1 MSTRMYLI
9 ITPKRVFAT
18 YVKTIMFDSP
28 IPIDLFEK
36 DAVMKAAKA
45 AICNYAMTFGS
56 VSINTHET
64 EEEWGENEVFKFL
77 ETEG

>member
-1 MSTRMYLI
+1 MTTRMYLI

-18 YVKTIMFDSP
+18 YVKTIMFNSN

-36 DAVMKAAKA
+36 DAVMQAAKA
-45 AICNYAMTFGS
+45 AICSYAMYFGS

-64 EEEWGENEVFKFL
+64 EEEWGENDVFKFL
-77 ETEG
+77 EAKG

>member
-1 MSTRMYLI
+1 MTTRMYLI

-28 IPIDLFEK
+28 IDLFEK
-36 DAVMKAAKA
+36 DAVMQAAKA
-45 AICNYAMTFGS
+45 AICSYAMSFGS

-64 EEEWGENEVFKFL
+64 EEEWGKKEVFDFL
-77 ETEG
+77 ETKG